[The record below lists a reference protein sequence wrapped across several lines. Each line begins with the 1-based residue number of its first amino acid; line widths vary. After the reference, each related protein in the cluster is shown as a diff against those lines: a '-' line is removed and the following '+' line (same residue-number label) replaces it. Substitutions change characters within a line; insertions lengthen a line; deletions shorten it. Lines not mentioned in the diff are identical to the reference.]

1 MNASSQNR
9 LATSRQIES
18 QLLNALAEA
27 GQSHVAASI
36 GVDESTISKWKGGEY
51 FLTMAKLM
59 IAMGLKPVAA
69 NAQVAG
75 AGDMVVNPS
84 ELGALKTLALKYLE
98 AGKAAE

>member
-27 GQSHVAASI
+27 GQSHVAASS
-36 GVDESTISKWKGGEY
+36 GVDESTISKWKGSDH
-51 FLTMAKLM
+51 FANISKLLF
-59 IAMGLKPVAA
+59 ALGLKPVAA
-69 NAQVAG
+69 DAQIAN
-75 AGDMVVNPS
+75 AGDIVVNPS